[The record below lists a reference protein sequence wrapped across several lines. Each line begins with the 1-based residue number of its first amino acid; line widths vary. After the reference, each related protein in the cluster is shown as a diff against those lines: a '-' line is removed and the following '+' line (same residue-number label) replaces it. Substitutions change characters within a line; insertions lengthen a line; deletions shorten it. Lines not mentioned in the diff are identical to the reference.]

1 MASNYKRKAD
11 DARIV
16 ELNSIGLSLTTIADQ
31 LGVHH
36 TTITYRLKVL
46 GIPPAD
52 TRRAFMEDIYE
63 TLTPAQQ
70 TWLINQ
76 MGPAYPVKDF
86 VRSLLI
92 KEFINHAAPVKV
104 A

>member
-1 MASNYKRKAD
+1 MAANYKRKAD
-11 DARIV
+11 DNRIV
-16 ELNSIGLSLTTIADQ
+16 ELNSIGLSLTGIGEM

-36 TTITYRLKVL
+36 TTVTYRLKTL

-63 TLTPAQQ
+63 RLSPVQQ
-70 TWLINQ
+70 EWLISQ
-76 MGPAYPVKDF
+76 LSGGHSIKDF

-92 KEFINHAAPVKV
+92 KEFINRAAPAKGS
-104 A
+104 